1 MWLYVEPLSG
11 MYTHAWHTKETH
23 PNPPCE
29 GGDLRHREPYPLPL
43 GRVGVGPQLIRTMA
57 VNYAVMKTRN
67 PKGIE
72 GTDYFHGRAV
82 KTSDYDFE
90 DLAGDVQMSTT
101 MTEADVLGV
110 LRAMKGY
117 IVKALLAGRV
127 VVLNDIGR
135 FQIGIKGKCYSR
147 DAMSA
152 EDFSPASKITGHRI
166 VFRPEA
172 KLKSAIAGGLTLKR
186 VSSEALA

>member
-1 MWLYVEPLSG
+1 
-11 MYTHAWHTKETH
+11 
-23 PNPPCE
+23 
-29 GGDLRHREPYPLPL
+29 
-43 GRVGVGPQLIRTMA
+43 MA

-67 PKGIE
+67 PKGAE
-72 GTDYFHGRAV
+72 GVVYFHGRAV

-135 FQIGIKGKCYSR
+135 FQIGLKGKCYPSEVMAA
-147 DAMSA
+147 D
-152 EDFSPASKITGHRI
+152 DFSPSAQIKGHRI
-166 VFRPEA
+166 VFRPEP
-172 KLKSAIAGGLTLKR
+172 KLKSAIASGLTLKR

>member
-1 MWLYVEPLSG
+1 
-11 MYTHAWHTKETH
+11 
-23 PNPPCE
+23 
-29 GGDLRHREPYPLPL
+29 
-43 GRVGVGPQLIRTMA
+43 MA
-57 VNYAVMKTRN
+57 VNYAVMKTKN
-67 PKGIE
+67 PGKNAVA
-72 GTDYFHGRAV
+72 GTTYFHGRAV

-135 FQIGIKGKCYSR
+135 FQISLKGKCYSQ
-147 DAMSA
+147 DAMAAS
-152 EDFSPASKITGHRI
+152 DFSPSSMITGHRI

-172 KLKSAIAGGLTLKR
+172 KLKNAIAGALTLKR
-186 VSSEALA
+186 VASEALA

>member
-1 MWLYVEPLSG
+1 
-11 MYTHAWHTKETH
+11 
-23 PNPPCE
+23 
-29 GGDLRHREPYPLPL
+29 
-43 GRVGVGPQLIRTMA
+43 MA

-67 PKGIE
+67 PKGVE

-101 MTEADVLGV
+101 VTEADVLGV

-135 FQIGIKGKCYSR
+135 FQIGLKGKCYT
-147 DAMSA
+147 A
-152 EDFSPASKITGHRI
+152 ETMQAEGFTPASMINGHRI
-166 VFRPEA
+166 VFRPDA
-172 KLKSAIAGGLTLKR
+172 KLKSAIAGALTLKR
-186 VSSEALA
+186 VASEAMA

>member
-1 MWLYVEPLSG
+1 
-11 MYTHAWHTKETH
+11 
-23 PNPPCE
+23 
-29 GGDLRHREPYPLPL
+29 
-43 GRVGVGPQLIRTMA
+43 
-57 VNYAVMKTRN
+57 MKTKN
-67 PKGIE
+67 PNGIE

-101 MTEADVLGV
+101 VTEADVLGV

-135 FQIGIKGKCYSR
+135 FQIGLKGKCYT
-147 DAMSA
+147 A
-152 EDFSPASKITGHRI
+152 ETMQAEGFTPASMIKGHRI
-166 VFRPEA
+166 VFRPDA
-172 KLKSAIAGGLTLKR
+172 KLKSAVAGALTLKR
-186 VSSEALA
+186 VASEAMA

>member
-1 MWLYVEPLSG
+1 
-11 MYTHAWHTKETH
+11 
-23 PNPPCE
+23 
-29 GGDLRHREPYPLPL
+29 
-43 GRVGVGPQLIRTMA
+43 MA
-57 VNYAVMKTRN
+57 VNYAVMKTKN
-67 PKGIE
+67 PNGIE

-101 MTEADVLGV
+101 VTEADVLGV

-135 FQIGIKGKCYSR
+135 FQIGLKGKCYT
-147 DAMSA
+147 A
-152 EDFSPASKITGHRI
+152 ETMQAEGFTPASMINGHRI
-166 VFRPEA
+166 VFRPDA
-172 KLKSAIAGGLTLKR
+172 KLKSAVAGALTLKR
-186 VSSEALA
+186 VASEAMA

>member
-1 MWLYVEPLSG
+1 
-11 MYTHAWHTKETH
+11 
-23 PNPPCE
+23 
-29 GGDLRHREPYPLPL
+29 
-43 GRVGVGPQLIRTMA
+43 MA

-67 PKGIE
+67 PNGIE

-101 MTEADVLGV
+101 VTEADVLGV

-135 FQIGIKGKCYSR
+135 FQIGLKGKCYT
-147 DAMSA
+147 A
-152 EDFSPASKITGHRI
+152 ETMQAEGFTPASMINGHRI
-166 VFRPEA
+166 VFRPDA
-172 KLKSAIAGGLTLKR
+172 KLKSAVAGALTLKR
-186 VSSEALA
+186 VASEAMA

>member
-1 MWLYVEPLSG
+1 
-11 MYTHAWHTKETH
+11 
-23 PNPPCE
+23 
-29 GGDLRHREPYPLPL
+29 
-43 GRVGVGPQLIRTMA
+43 
-57 VNYAVMKTRN
+57 MKTKN
-67 PKGIE
+67 PNGIE

-101 MTEADVLGV
+101 VTEADVLGV

-135 FQIGIKGKCYSR
+135 FQIGLKGKCYT
-147 DAMSA
+147 A
-152 EDFSPASKITGHRI
+152 ETMQAEGFTPASMINGHRI
-166 VFRPEA
+166 VFRPDA
-172 KLKSAIAGGLTLKR
+172 KLKSAVAGALTLKR
-186 VSSEALA
+186 VASEAMA

>member
-1 MWLYVEPLSG
+1 
-11 MYTHAWHTKETH
+11 
-23 PNPPCE
+23 
-29 GGDLRHREPYPLPL
+29 
-43 GRVGVGPQLIRTMA
+43 MA
-57 VNYAVMKTRN
+57 VNYAVMKTKN
-67 PKGIE
+67 PNGVE

-101 MTEADVLGV
+101 VTEADVLGV

-117 IVKALLAGRV
+117 IAKALLAGRV

-135 FQIGIKGKCYSR
+135 FQIGLKGKCYTKA
-147 DAMSA
+147 DMQ
-152 EDFSPASKITGHRI
+152 EEGFTPTSKITGHRI

-172 KLKSAIAGGLTLKR
+172 KLKSAIASALTLKR
-186 VSSEALA
+186 VSSEAMA

>member
-1 MWLYVEPLSG
+1 
-11 MYTHAWHTKETH
+11 
-23 PNPPCE
+23 
-29 GGDLRHREPYPLPL
+29 
-43 GRVGVGPQLIRTMA
+43 MA
-57 VNYAVMKTRN
+57 INYAVMKTRN
-67 PKGIE
+67 PKGAE

-147 DAMSA
+147 EMMTA
-152 EDFSPASKITGHRI
+152 EDFSPSSMIKGHRI

-172 KLKSAIAGGLTLKR
+172 KLKSAIASGFALKR
-186 VSSEALA
+186 ISSEAMA

>member
-1 MWLYVEPLSG
+1 
-11 MYTHAWHTKETH
+11 
-23 PNPPCE
+23 
-29 GGDLRHREPYPLPL
+29 
-43 GRVGVGPQLIRTMA
+43 MA
-57 VNYAVMKTRN
+57 VNYAIMKTKN

-72 GTDYFHGRAV
+72 GVNYYHGRAV

-135 FQIGIKGKCYSR
+135 FQISLKGKCYSQ
-147 DAMSA
+147 DAMAAS
-152 EDFSPASKITGHRI
+152 DFSPSAMITGHRI

-172 KLKSAIAGGLTLKR
+172 KLKNAIAGALTLKR
-186 VSSEALA
+186 VTSEALA

>member
-1 MWLYVEPLSG
+1 
-11 MYTHAWHTKETH
+11 
-23 PNPPCE
+23 
-29 GGDLRHREPYPLPL
+29 
-43 GRVGVGPQLIRTMA
+43 MA

-67 PKGIE
+67 PKNPDV
-72 GTDYFHGRAV
+72 DYFHGRAV

-90 DLAGDVQMSTT
+90 DLADDVQMSTT
-101 MTEADVLGV
+101 ITEADVLGV

-135 FQIGIKGKCYSR
+135 FQIALKGKCYS
-147 DAMSA
+147 A
-152 EDFSPASKITGHRI
+152 ESLQDKEFSPSSMIKGHRI

-172 KLKSAIAGGLTLKR
+172 KLKSAIASGLTLKR
-186 VSSEALA
+186 ISSEAMA

>member
-1 MWLYVEPLSG
+1 
-11 MYTHAWHTKETH
+11 
-23 PNPPCE
+23 
-29 GGDLRHREPYPLPL
+29 
-43 GRVGVGPQLIRTMA
+43 MA

-67 PKGIE
+67 PKGVE

-101 MTEADVLGV
+101 ITEADVLGV

-135 FQIGIKGKCYSR
+135 FQIGLKGKCYT
-147 DAMSA
+147 A
-152 EDFSPASKITGHRI
+152 ETMQAEGFTPASMIKGHRI
-166 VFRPEA
+166 VFRPDA
-172 KLKSAIAGGLTLKR
+172 KLKSAVAGALTLKR
-186 VSSEALA
+186 VSSEAMA

>member
-1 MWLYVEPLSG
+1 
-11 MYTHAWHTKETH
+11 
-23 PNPPCE
+23 
-29 GGDLRHREPYPLPL
+29 
-43 GRVGVGPQLIRTMA
+43 MA

-67 PKGIE
+67 PKNPDV
-72 GTDYFHGRAV
+72 DYFHGRAV

-101 MTEADVLGV
+101 ITEADVLGV

-135 FQIGIKGKCYSR
+135 FQIALKGKCYS
-147 DAMSA
+147 A
-152 EDFSPASKITGHRI
+152 ESLQDKEFSPSSMIKGHRI

-172 KLKSAIAGGLTLKR
+172 KLKSAIASALTLKR
-186 VSSEALA
+186 VSSEAMA

>member
-1 MWLYVEPLSG
+1 
-11 MYTHAWHTKETH
+11 
-23 PNPPCE
+23 
-29 GGDLRHREPYPLPL
+29 
-43 GRVGVGPQLIRTMA
+43 MA

-67 PKGIE
+67 PKGVE

-101 MTEADVLGV
+101 VTEADVLGV

-135 FQIGIKGKCYSR
+135 FQIGLKGKCYTKEMM
-147 DAMSA
+147 D
-152 EDFSPASKITGHRI
+152 EEGFTPASMIKGHRI
-166 VFRPEA
+166 VFRPDA
-172 KLKSAIAGGLTLKR
+172 KLKSAIAGALTLKR
-186 VSSEALA
+186 VASEAMA

>member
-1 MWLYVEPLSG
+1 
-11 MYTHAWHTKETH
+11 
-23 PNPPCE
+23 
-29 GGDLRHREPYPLPL
+29 
-43 GRVGVGPQLIRTMA
+43 MA

-67 PKGIE
+67 PKGVE

-82 KTSDYDFE
+82 KISDYDFE

-101 MTEADVLGV
+101 VTEADVLGV

-135 FQIGIKGKCYSR
+135 FQIGLKGKCYT
-147 DAMSA
+147 A
-152 EDFSPASKITGHRI
+152 ETMQAEGFTPASMINGHRI
-166 VFRPEA
+166 VFRPDA
-172 KLKSAIAGGLTLKR
+172 KLKSAVAGALTLKR
-186 VSSEALA
+186 VASEAMA

>member
-1 MWLYVEPLSG
+1 
-11 MYTHAWHTKETH
+11 
-23 PNPPCE
+23 
-29 GGDLRHREPYPLPL
+29 
-43 GRVGVGPQLIRTMA
+43 MA

-67 PKGIE
+67 PKGVE

-101 MTEADVLGV
+101 VTEADVLGV

-135 FQIGIKGKCYSR
+135 FQIGLKGKCYTKEMM
-147 DAMSA
+147 D
-152 EDFSPASKITGHRI
+152 EEGFTPASMIKGHRI
-166 VFRPEA
+166 VFRPDA
-172 KLKSAIAGGLTLKR
+172 KLKSAVAGALTLKR
-186 VSSEALA
+186 VASEAMA

>member
-1 MWLYVEPLSG
+1 
-11 MYTHAWHTKETH
+11 
-23 PNPPCE
+23 
-29 GGDLRHREPYPLPL
+29 
-43 GRVGVGPQLIRTMA
+43 MA

-67 PKGIE
+67 PKGVE

-90 DLAGDVQMSTT
+90 DLADDVQMSTT
-101 MTEADVLGV
+101 VTEADVLGV

-135 FQIGIKGKCYSR
+135 FQIGLKGKCYT
-147 DAMSA
+147 A
-152 EDFSPASKITGHRI
+152 ETMQAEGFTPASMINGHRI
-166 VFRPEA
+166 VFRPDA
-172 KLKSAIAGGLTLKR
+172 KLKSAVAGALTLKR
-186 VSSEALA
+186 VASEAMA

>member
-1 MWLYVEPLSG
+1 
-11 MYTHAWHTKETH
+11 
-23 PNPPCE
+23 
-29 GGDLRHREPYPLPL
+29 
-43 GRVGVGPQLIRTMA
+43 MA
-57 VNYAVMKTRN
+57 VNYAVMKTKN
-67 PKGIE
+67 PNGIE

-101 MTEADVLGV
+101 VTEADVLGV

-135 FQIGIKGKCYSR
+135 FQIGLKGKCYN
-147 DAMSA
+147 A
-152 EDFSPASKITGHRI
+152 ETLADKEFKPADMIKGHRI
-166 VFRPEA
+166 AFRPEA
-172 KLKSAIAGGLTLKR
+172 KLKSAIAGALTLKR

>member
-1 MWLYVEPLSG
+1 
-11 MYTHAWHTKETH
+11 
-23 PNPPCE
+23 
-29 GGDLRHREPYPLPL
+29 
-43 GRVGVGPQLIRTMA
+43 
-57 VNYAVMKTRN
+57 MKTKN

-72 GTDYFHGRAV
+72 GVNYYHGRAV

-135 FQIGIKGKCYSR
+135 FQISLKGKCYSQ
-147 DAMSA
+147 DAMAAS
-152 EDFSPASKITGHRI
+152 DFSPSAMITGHRI

-172 KLKSAIAGGLTLKR
+172 KLKNAIAGALTLKR
-186 VSSEALA
+186 VTSEALA

>member
-1 MWLYVEPLSG
+1 
-11 MYTHAWHTKETH
+11 
-23 PNPPCE
+23 
-29 GGDLRHREPYPLPL
+29 
-43 GRVGVGPQLIRTMA
+43 MA

-67 PKGIE
+67 PKGTE
-72 GTDYFHGRAV
+72 GVVYFHGRAV

-90 DLAGDVQMSTT
+90 DLADDVQMSTT

-135 FQIGIKGKCYSR
+135 FQIGLNGKCYTR
-147 DAMSA
+147 DVM
-152 EDFSPASKITGHRI
+152 EVEGFTPTSKITGHRI

-172 KLKSAIAGGLTLKR
+172 KLKSAIAGALTLKR
-186 VSSEALA
+186 VSSEAMA

>member
-1 MWLYVEPLSG
+1 
-11 MYTHAWHTKETH
+11 
-23 PNPPCE
+23 
-29 GGDLRHREPYPLPL
+29 
-43 GRVGVGPQLIRTMA
+43 MA

-67 PKGIE
+67 PKGVE

-135 FQIGIKGKCYSR
+135 FQIGLKGKCYT
-147 DAMSA
+147 A
-152 EDFSPASKITGHRI
+152 ETMQAEGFTPASMINGHRI
-166 VFRPEA
+166 VFRPDA
-172 KLKSAIAGGLTLKR
+172 KLKSAVAGALTLKR
-186 VSSEALA
+186 VASEAMA

>member
-1 MWLYVEPLSG
+1 
-11 MYTHAWHTKETH
+11 
-23 PNPPCE
+23 
-29 GGDLRHREPYPLPL
+29 
-43 GRVGVGPQLIRTMA
+43 MA

-67 PKGIE
+67 PKGTE
-72 GTDYFHGRAV
+72 GVVYFHGRAV

-90 DLAGDVQMSTT
+90 DLADDVQMSTT

-135 FQIGIKGKCYSR
+135 FQIALKGKCYP
-147 DAMSA
+147 A
-152 EDFSPASKITGHRI
+152 EALQDKEFAPSSMIKGHRI

-172 KLKSAIAGGLTLKR
+172 KLKSAIAGALTLKR

>member
-1 MWLYVEPLSG
+1 
-11 MYTHAWHTKETH
+11 
-23 PNPPCE
+23 
-29 GGDLRHREPYPLPL
+29 
-43 GRVGVGPQLIRTMA
+43 MA
-57 VNYAVMKTRN
+57 VNYAVMKTKN
-67 PKGIE
+67 PNGVQ

-101 MTEADVLGV
+101 VTEADVLGV

-135 FQIGIKGKCYSR
+135 FQIGLKGKCYT
-147 DAMSA
+147 A
-152 EDFSPASKITGHRI
+152 ETMQAEGFTPASMIKGHRI
-166 VFRPEA
+166 VFRPDA
-172 KLKSAIAGGLTLKR
+172 KLKSAIAGALTLKR
-186 VSSEALA
+186 VSSEAMA

>member
-1 MWLYVEPLSG
+1 
-11 MYTHAWHTKETH
+11 
-23 PNPPCE
+23 
-29 GGDLRHREPYPLPL
+29 
-43 GRVGVGPQLIRTMA
+43 
-57 VNYAVMKTRN
+57 MKTRN
-67 PKGIE
+67 PKGVE

-135 FQIGIKGKCYSR
+135 FQIGLKGKCYT
-147 DAMSA
+147 A
-152 EDFSPASKITGHRI
+152 ETMQAEGFTPASMINGHRI
-166 VFRPEA
+166 VFRPDA
-172 KLKSAIAGGLTLKR
+172 KLKSAVAGALTLKR
-186 VSSEALA
+186 VASEAMA

>member
-1 MWLYVEPLSG
+1 
-11 MYTHAWHTKETH
+11 
-23 PNPPCE
+23 
-29 GGDLRHREPYPLPL
+29 
-43 GRVGVGPQLIRTMA
+43 MA

-67 PKGIE
+67 PKGTE
-72 GTDYFHGRAV
+72 GVVYFHGRAV

-135 FQIGIKGKCYSR
+135 FQIALKGKCYP
-147 DAMSA
+147 A
-152 EDFSPASKITGHRI
+152 EALQDKEFAPSSMIKGHRI
-166 VFRPEA
+166 VFRPEP
-172 KLKSAIAGGLTLKR
+172 KLKSAIASGLTLKR
-186 VSSEALA
+186 VSSKPS

>member
-1 MWLYVEPLSG
+1 
-11 MYTHAWHTKETH
+11 
-23 PNPPCE
+23 
-29 GGDLRHREPYPLPL
+29 
-43 GRVGVGPQLIRTMA
+43 
-57 VNYAVMKTRN
+57 MKTRN
-67 PKGIE
+67 PKGTE
-72 GTDYFHGRAV
+72 GVVYFHGRAV

-90 DLAGDVQMSTT
+90 DLADDVQMSTT

-135 FQIGIKGKCYSR
+135 FQIALKGKCYPSEALQ
-147 DAMSA
+147 DKEFAPSSMI
-152 EDFSPASKITGHRI
+152 KGHRI

-172 KLKSAIAGGLTLKR
+172 KLKSAIAGALTLKR
-186 VSSEALA
+186 VSSEAMA

>member
-1 MWLYVEPLSG
+1 
-11 MYTHAWHTKETH
+11 
-23 PNPPCE
+23 
-29 GGDLRHREPYPLPL
+29 
-43 GRVGVGPQLIRTMA
+43 MA

-67 PKGIE
+67 PKGVE

-90 DLAGDVQMSTT
+90 DLAGDVQMSPTV
-101 MTEADVLGV
+101 TEADVLGV

-135 FQIGIKGKCYSR
+135 FQIGLKGKCYT
-147 DAMSA
+147 A
-152 EDFSPASKITGHRI
+152 ETMQAEGFTPASMIKGHRI
-166 VFRPEA
+166 VFRPDA
-172 KLKSAIAGGLTLKR
+172 KLKSL
-186 VSSEALA
+186 

>member
-1 MWLYVEPLSG
+1 
-11 MYTHAWHTKETH
+11 
-23 PNPPCE
+23 
-29 GGDLRHREPYPLPL
+29 
-43 GRVGVGPQLIRTMA
+43 MA

-67 PKGIE
+67 PKGTE
-72 GTDYFHGRAV
+72 GVVYFHCRAV

-101 MTEADVLGV
+101 VTEADVLGV

-135 FQIGIKGKCYSR
+135 FQIALKGKCYP
-147 DAMSA
+147 A
-152 EDFSPASKITGHRI
+152 EALQDKEFAPSSMIKGHRI

-172 KLKSAIAGGLTLKR
+172 KLKSAIAGALTLKR
-186 VSSEALA
+186 VSSEAMA